1 MMETENQQIG
11 NQIKPKTTIL
21 CSICDLAFTP
31 SEQKTLIC
39 TNCIINQTDI
49 TVGITKEGIVN
60 YCRFCH
66 RYLRPPWT
74 LCERES
80 KELLSICLKRLRGLN
95 KVKIID
101 AAFVYTEPSS
111 KRIKVKLTVQKE
123 VLNNTNMQQTFICEF
138 VEHYQQCED
147 CKKEFTPHTWG
158 AAVQVRQR
166 VDHKKTFFYL
176 EQLLLKYNANDKVL
190 KIEQVDDGLDF
201 FYKSKSHANRLV
213 EYLSTILPIRV
224 KPSKQLVSHDASSN
238 LFNYKYV
245 YAVDLPKVCKDDLV
259 ILPQK
264 LCKELG
270 GVGRVQLCYKL
281 TTIIHLI
288 DPLSMKCS
296 DLSIEAFSLYEN
308 EIEVYNLKTH
318 QHEFTVVDVE
328 RIHTRNLNES
338 YISSSQNAFLPK
350 LTKVTIIR
358 ESNNYVPV
366 TVKSHLGD
374 ILKTGQVAI
383 GYDLTQL
390 TIESLEDISNY
401 PECILVKRQI
411 NKEARKQRIF
421 KLKRLEA
428 QNVMEEEG
436 GERKRNQQKKQN
448 DQEEQFEEFLDDVEK
463 DKEMRKNI
471 NLYRDEEKIKKLSK
485 EDLKKKQKKQVQ
497 LQKKDNDDEWQDD
510 DEEDDV
516 KLEDL
521 MKDLNLED
529 KPELA
534 EPVDEAQDE
543 INQFIT
549 KLEKVT
555 IEK

>member
-111 KRIKVKLTVQKE
+111 KRIKVKLTIQKE

-201 FYKSKSHANRLV
+201 FYKSRSHANRLV

-224 KPSKQLVSHDASSN
+224 KQSKQLVSHDASSN

-281 TTIIHLI
+281 TTIIY
-288 DPLSMKCS
+288 PLKLFLCMKMK
-296 DLSIEAFSLYEN
+296 LKSIT
-308 EIEVYNLKTH
+308 LKTH

-338 YISSSQNAFLPK
+338 YISI
-350 LTKVTIIR
+350 TIIR

-411 NKEARKQRIF
+411 NKEARKLRIF

-471 NLYRDEEKIKKLSK
+471 NLYRDEDKIKKLSK

-497 LQKKDNDDEWQDD
+497 QQKKDNDDEWQDD
-510 DEEDDV
+510 DEDDV